1 MGDKLLRR
9 CNKPVVLQLLLLPLA
24 LLLLQLPMIG
34 VVFVAARLGNA
45 GEVLPLQSPP
55 CRAFAE
61 IVEPLA
67 KSDIAG
73 SYH

>member
-9 CNKPVVLQLLLLPLA
+9 CNKPVVLQLLLLALA
-24 LLLLQLPMIG
+24 LLVQLPIIG

-45 GEVLPLQSPP
+45 GEVLPLHKPP

-67 KSDIAG
+67 KSDIDG